1 MSRLTAEAVPQ
12 VRGTPQKGYGLM
24 TLKKSLVLLPTSADL
39 HDPSDHLNRT
49 TISNEERQRFLER
62 NTLEAAMERWHA
74 ENAHLK
80 SIGINS
86 GLGNPTIG
94 GMMWQWHEKLIL
106 VIKDEI
112 RKSHEAEDK
121 ETRDASDQDR
131 LLWAPYMQSLGPD
144 KMSAVT
150 ILTAMKCCSTDVG
163 DERGLRLQNV
173 VSQIGDAV
181 QNEVLADKLRKSKG
195 PSSWRDFGNMAKSA
209 RQKPSR
215 AKSADESISPDDDH
229 FEWEK
234 ATRIRLGA
242 VLLSHLMDIAKVQ
255 VSREDPV
262 TKETVSESQPVFFHT
277 YQYLLGKRV
286 GVVRLNT
293 AIVER
298 LARCPVTSALA
309 KYLPMLAEPKPWV
322 GYREG
327 GFLEQPVPVVRI
339 DYSDTNSRR
348 YAITA
353 SRNGDMSQVFA
364 GLDVLGKTPWKI
376 NRFVFDT
383 MLKVWNTGEAFAKIP
398 PEDPPNEFTDPPPA
412 SDDHGARA
420 AWLRKQRQFHNHRS
434 GLRSQRCFQ
443 NFQLEVAR
451 AYLNETFYFPHNI
464 DFRGRAY
471 PLAPFINH
479 MGSDNCRGLLMF
491 AKG

>member
-1 MSRLTAEAVPQ
+1 
-12 VRGTPQKGYGLM
+12 
-24 TLKKSLVLLPTSADL
+24 
-39 HDPSDHLNRT
+39 
-49 TISNEERQRFLER
+49 
-62 NTLEAAMERWHA
+62 
-74 ENAHLK
+74 
-80 SIGINS
+80 
-86 GLGNPTIG
+86 
-94 GMMWQWHEKLIL
+94 
-106 VIKDEI
+106 
-112 RKSHEAEDK
+112 
-121 ETRDASDQDR
+121 
-131 LLWAPYMQSLGPD
+131 
-144 KMSAVT
+144 
-150 ILTAMKCCSTDVG
+150 
-163 DERGLRLQNV
+163 
-173 VSQIGDAV
+173 
-181 QNEVLADKLRKSKG
+181 
-195 PSSWRDFGNMAKSA
+195 MAKSA